1 MKSIQNV
8 MVSTRKMTIVFF
20 TLLLTSLAV
29 VAQKDS
35 WKIDPNHSTINFG
48 ISYFKVG
55 QIKGS
60 FDKYTGSFT
69 EENGVISEVN
79 ITIKTESINT
89 NQADRDK
96 HLKSKDFFDAEKH
109 SEIQFK
115 SNNIT
120 KTGNNDYEA
129 KGQFTMGGI
138 TKEISL
144 KLSDKGSYV
153 HPRFKTTNKFISVT
167 GIINREDFKI
177 GANYPPAKF
186 ALGKEV
192 ELISEIHIVKEK

>member
-1 MKSIQNV
+1 MNSIKNV

-20 TLLLTSLAV
+20 TLLLTTITV
-29 VAQKDS
+29 VAQNES
-35 WKIDPNHSTINFG
+35 WKIDPNHSKIDFG

-60 FDKYTGSFT
+60 FDKYSGSFT
-69 EENGVISEVN
+69 EENGVISE
-79 ITIKTESINT
+79 ITITIESGSINT
-89 NQADRDK
+89 HQADRDK
-96 HLKSKDFFDAEKH
+96 HLKSKDFFDAEKYA
-109 SEIQFK
+109 EIQFI
-115 SNNIT
+115 STNII
-120 KTGNNDYEA
+120 KTGDNDYEA

-167 GIINREDFKI
+167 GVVNREDYKI
-177 GANYPPAKF
+177 GANYAPAKF

-192 ELISEIHIVKEK
+192 ELISEIHIIKEK